1 MREEMANKIGLPE
14 SRVQVILYPNPG
26 LPIAYRPHL
35 HRPHVQPKAQFFL
48 EKILMKKFQVW
59 FKNRRAKYRQQSKGD
74 EKVVKES
81 KTEEPKEKPKSE
93 PTSVLE
99 EISSKPVSPSSANS
113 SHSSGYSTDQKIT
126 EKSNEELIEE
136 AIGSPKTQSG
146 PVLEHETEEKVSFGL
161 DDDSQTTS
169 PTYISAI
176 NSYDLQNVNS
186 PPKLS
191 DSSSENGSSQLVG
204 SPLNH
209 SSPAKAVETPV
220 DPKIEVI
227 EPVSVSNLFFENFD
241 RN

>member
-1 MREEMANKIGLPE
+1 MI
-14 SRVQVILYPNPG
+14 
-26 LPIAYRPHL
+26 
-35 HRPHVQPKAQFFL
+35 
-48 EKILMKKFQVW
+48 
-59 FKNRRAKYRQQSKGD
+59 
-74 EKVVKES
+74 KVVKET

-93 PTSVLE
+93 TSVSPSVLE

-113 SHSSGYSTDQKIT
+113 SHSSGYSTDQKLT

-146 PVLEHETEEKVSFGL
+146 PVLEQEASEKVSFGAFEE
-161 DDDSQTTS
+161 DSQTTS

-220 DPKIEVI
+220 EPKNEIIES
-227 EPVSVSNLFFENFD
+227 VSVSLKFD
-241 RN
+241 FGPKTTILAQKRRK